1 MCEREQIFT
10 TEFKDMMRGSLL
22 EASGL
27 AILEKQTLALARQ
40 MRLDKTAKACRNQS
54 SQDDKTSMDYYDHL
68 MRHFAKANVG
78 YGMEMFLDLHDCN
91 VRQFTRE
98 RIEQF
103 FIELCDL
110 IDMERQE
117 LFWWDDHGVPVEEQQ
132 TEPHLKGTSAV
143 QFITTSNIVIH
154 TLDILK
160 RVYLNVFSCKQFSAA
175 KVVLFAR
182 KYFDGTV
189 VQSQMNQRI

>member
-1 MCEREQIFT
+1 MCEIFT
-10 TEFKDMMRGSLL
+10 TEFKNLMVHHLDTARID
-22 EASGL
+22 
-27 AILEKQTLALARQ
+27 ILKKQTLALARQ
-40 MRLDKTAKACRNQS
+40 ARLDLTANACR
-54 SQDDKTSMDYYDHL
+54 SQAACDDKTSMDYYDHL

-78 YGMEMFLDLHDCN
+78 YGMELFLDLHDCN
-91 VRQFTRE
+91 TKQFTRE

-103 FIELCDL
+103 FIELCNM
-110 IDMERQE
+110 INMERQE
-117 LFWWDDHGVPVEEQQ
+117 LFWWDDHGVPIEEQQ
-132 TEPHLKGTSAV
+132 TEPHLVGTSAV

-175 KVVLFAR
+175 EVVLFAR
-182 KYFDGTV
+182 NYFDGTV